1 MALNFPDNPTVGTMF
16 GTWTHS
22 WEWDGTSWNTV
33 TSSLGVDDLVGVTLS
48 YPLQG
53 GQFLGY
59 NGSAWE
65 NLTPAIDM
73 DSLTDVAI
81 SAPVAKQVLSYN
93 GTQWVNSTPADTGF
107 NPFLLMGA

>member
-1 MALNFPDNPTVGTMF
+1 MALNFPDNPTVGYIY
-16 GTWTHS
+16 GVGDHTWM
-22 WEWDGTSWNTV
+22 WDGTAWNTV
-33 TSSLGVDDLVGVTLS
+33 HNDINLDDLAGVTLS

-59 NGSAWE
+59 NGLAWE